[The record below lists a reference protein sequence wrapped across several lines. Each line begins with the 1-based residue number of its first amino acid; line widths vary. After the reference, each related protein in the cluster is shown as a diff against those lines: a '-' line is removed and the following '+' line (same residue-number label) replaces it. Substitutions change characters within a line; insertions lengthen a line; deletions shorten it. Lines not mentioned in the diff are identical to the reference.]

1 MDRVLISIFN
11 CHVELI
17 VVFSLLPQDPVKDGE
32 AKIRADFDQL
42 HEDLQT
48 TFRNLED

>member
-1 MDRVLISIFN
+1 MCFLCVSFL
-11 CHVELI
+11 
-17 VVFSLLPQDPVKDGE
+17 QDPVKDGE